1 MTLNMQTAD
10 DRSLMAEGFLTGTPD
25 AIALAPAV
33 SPLVLCDRLLT
44 LAEDVDRAGFR
55 ALAEH
60 LLELA
65 DEVLEPVLQAR
76 SGRTQRHA

>member
-10 DRSLMAEGFLTGTPD
+10 DHSLMGQGFLTGTPG
-25 AIALAPAV
+25 ALRLAPAV
-33 SPLVLCDRLLT
+33 SPLALCDRLLT

-55 ALAEH
+55 TVAEH

-65 DEVLEPVLQAR
+65 DEVLEPVLHAR
-76 SGRTQRHA
+76 TGRAPRHA

>member
-1 MTLNMQTAD
+1 MTLNMQAGD
-10 DRSLMAEGFLTGTPD
+10 DRSLMAEGFLTSTPGEL
-25 AIALAPAV
+25 AMAPAV

-55 ALAEH
+55 NVAEH

-65 DEVLEPVLQAR
+65 DEVLEPVLQAQT
-76 SGRTQRHA
+76 GHAQRHA

>member
-1 MTLNMQTAD
+1 MKTSVATDDLSLRGVMGRPATA
-10 DRSLMAEGFLTGTPD
+10 
-25 AIALAPAV
+25 

-55 ALAEH
+55 TVAEH

-65 DEVLEPVLQAR
+65 DAVLQPAWQLPMEHA
-76 SGRTQRHA
+76 QRHA